1 MINFEDKEK
10 KKIFTPEVIQTI
22 LTIVIAIMFTYIIIN
37 FIPFSDML
45 DEFKVNF
52 KKNNTEQI
60 IKYYSFTLAIIVISI
75 YTVLSFIMK
84 FVVKFVY
91 NRIKETKEK
100 NEQY

>member
-10 KKIFTPEVIQTI
+10 KKIFTQNLIQTI
-22 LTIVIAIMFTYIIIN
+22 ITIVVAIMFTYIIIN

-52 KKNNTEQI
+52 KKNNIEQI
-60 IKYYSFTLAIIVISI
+60 IKYYSFAIAIIVISI
-75 YTVLSFIMK
+75 YTVVTFLME

-91 NRIKETKEK
+91 NIIKEKKEVNK
-100 NEQY
+100 QF

>member
-10 KKIFTPEVIQTI
+10 KKIFTQNLIQTI
-22 LTIVIAIMFTYIIIN
+22 ITIVVAIMFTYIIIN

-52 KKNNTEQI
+52 KKNNIEQI
-60 IKYYSFTLAIIVISI
+60 IKYYSFAIAIIVISI
-75 YTVLSFIMK
+75 YTVLTFLMK

-91 NRIKETKEK
+91 NIIKEKKEVNK
-100 NEQY
+100 QF